1 MKNNISYIKYT
12 ISRFVLILLV
22 ILPTYL
28 YAQQNPIT
36 VSGVVKDKTGLTLPS
51 ASVTLKGDTKV

>member
-51 ASVTLKGDTKV
+51 AS